1 MKRSAFGALAGFIWT
16 LSASDAHA
24 HKPNT
29 ADNHR
34 SLPNQV
40 SAGVIAACPSHV
52 RYQHAD
58 LQATDTAESVA
69 CFGAS
74 IAFSRELTRD
84 FELRARVTYIKP
96 AFFDDVLASHA
107 HDFEATLSP
116 SFLAY
121 RFADRLTFTLGP
133 EVGLKGFILE
143 DTLRGDAVTLRG
155 ADAWG
160 VFVGGSVGIRPW
172 VTFHSGFFAEM
183 GFSYGQVWS
192 EVLEVQSTTLGRVT
206 LGWADRF

>member
-1 MKRSAFGALAGFIWT
+1 M
-16 LSASDAHA
+16 SASSAYA

-29 ADNHR
+29 AANHR

-40 SAGVIAACPSHV
+40 TAGVIAVCPSHL
-52 RYQHAD
+52 RFEHAD
-58 LQATDTAESVA
+58 LADMSSAEGVA
-69 CFGAS
+69 CFGATIS
-74 IAFSRELTRD
+74 FARELTRD

-96 AFFDDVLASHA
+96 ALLDDVLSSHA
-107 HDFEATLSP
+107 HEFEATLSP

-143 DTLRGDAVTLRG
+143 DTVVGDVLTLQG

-192 EVLEVQSTTLGRVT
+192 DLLEVQSTTLGRVT